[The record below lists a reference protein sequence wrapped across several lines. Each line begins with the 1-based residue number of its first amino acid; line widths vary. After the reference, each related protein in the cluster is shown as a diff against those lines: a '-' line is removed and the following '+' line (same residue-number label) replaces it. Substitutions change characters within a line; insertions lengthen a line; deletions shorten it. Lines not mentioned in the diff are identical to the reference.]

1 MTNNIQG
8 EARQEKAM
16 LMQVTVSNNDTLIT
30 VRLLFLQM
38 K

>member
-16 LMQVTVSNNDTLIT
+16 LMQVTVSMTL
-30 VRLLFLQM
+30 
-38 K
+38 